1 MRPGAP
7 TVVIDP
13 GHGGEDPGAIG
24 PTGLHEADVTLAIG
38 KMARDALERRGVH
51 TVLTRTDDSSVALED
66 RPDLAQR
73 AGGILFVSIHAN
85 ASVNRGAQ
93 GTTTY
98 FYTPQSQ
105 ALAAAIQEQVSRAL
119 GEPDR
124 GVQTERFYV
133 IVNAPMPAALIE
145 TLFISNPKEETMLR
159 DPAVQQRIANAIA
172 QGVANYL
179 AEQSQ
184 PTTH

>member
-1 MRPGAP
+1 M
-7 TVVIDP
+7 
-13 GHGGEDPGAIG
+13 
-24 PTGLHEADVTLAIG
+24 TLAIG
-38 KMARDALERRGVH
+38 KMVRDSLERQGVH

-73 AGGILFVSIHAN
+73 DGGILFLSIHAN

-98 FYTPQSQ
+98 YYTPQSQ
-105 ALAAAIQEQVSRAL
+105 ALAAAVQTEVAQAL

-133 IVNAPMPAALIE
+133 IVNAPMPSALIE

-159 DPAVQQRIANAIA
+159 DPAVQQRIADAIA
-172 QGVANYL
+172 RGVEDYL
-179 AEQSQ
+179 AGQSQ
-184 PTTH
+184 ATSH